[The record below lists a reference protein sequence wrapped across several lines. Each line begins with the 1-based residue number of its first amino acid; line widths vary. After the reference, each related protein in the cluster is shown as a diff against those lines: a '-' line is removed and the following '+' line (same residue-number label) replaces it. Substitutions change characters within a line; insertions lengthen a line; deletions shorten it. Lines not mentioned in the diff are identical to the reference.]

1 MEKGL
6 HSTGHNQKMAGC
18 SYPVGM
24 PRNIILSKPRTP
36 VNYDICMSSQGKL
49 WDKDVNR
56 CPSWSLQLLRPVI
69 KIIHVVYPSVK
80 QYCL

>member
-18 SYPVGM
+18 SYLVGM

-36 VNYDICMSSQGKL
+36 VNYDICMSSQGEL
-49 WDKDVNR
+49 WDKDVNMSKLVTAA
-56 CPSWSLQLLRPVI
+56 SWTN
-69 KIIHVVYPSVK
+69 Y
-80 QYCL
+80 